1 MIKRTKQ
8 QKLLYYT
15 RPSFYHNVLQQL
27 EDVEEKVCWL
37 LSKYEKTR
45 NSDMFLLMKF
55 WNKAEYWNG
64 LFIEPYIYRIT
75 SAETITRVRRY
86 LQNTLHLW
94 IPTDEDVR
102 EKRAIKELAM
112 KDWAIAK
119 CKLNEAI
126 GY

>member
-1 MIKRTKQ
+1 MRRTKQ

-15 RPSFYHNVLQQL
+15 RPSFYHRVLLQL

-37 LSKYEKTR
+37 LAKYEKTR

-55 WNKAEYWNG
+55 WNEAEQWNG
-64 LFIEPYIYRIT
+64 MFIEPYIYRIT
-75 SAETITRVRRY
+75 SAETITRIRRY

-94 IPTDEDVR
+94 MPTDEEVIEAR
-102 EKRAIKELAM
+102 SIKELAI

-119 CKLNEAI
+119 ARMEK
-126 GY
+126 